1 VKSVPWLLLLLAV
14 GACGPDSDQ
23 HPLLL
28 LDAQA
33 RSAGYALTVGD
44 WTGSPVTPIAV
55 SPMDDV
61 VVNGPT
67 GKLHVVPRPG
77 ALGVVTRSGAGV
89 TWQVLGKE
97 VDADR
102 FVVRGPEH
110 AARELATA
118 LDAQLNRDGD
128 ERWVISGPE
137 VLAQSAWM
145 KTHDELQELVPEA
158 LSSPAPLQPPAAQ
171 FQVAAAPMMPSSAL
185 RLIDDIPS
193 VVGVYQAPNETTL
206 VLDASGGFALQEG
219 CEVELGRFFV
229 TGGTV
234 VLTPDNAARRE
245 LTLQENGV
253 LADNFSRFEEART
266 P

>member
-1 VKSVPWLLLLLAV
+1 VRSVPWLLLLLAV

-33 RSAGYALTVGD
+33 RSAGYELTVGD

-55 SPMDDV
+55 SPTDDV
-61 VVNGPT
+61 VVSGPT
-67 GKLHVVPRPG
+67 GKLHVVPRPA
-77 ALGVVTRSGAGV
+77 ALGVVTRSSAGL

-97 VDADR
+97 VDVDR

-110 AARELATA
+110 AAKELATA

-137 VLAQSAWM
+137 VLAQAAWM
-145 KTHDELQELVPEA
+145 KTHDDLQELVPEP
-158 LSSPAPLQPPAAQ
+158 LSSPVPLQPHTAQ
-171 FQVAAAPMMPSSAL
+171 FQVSAAPMMPASAM

-206 VLDASGGFALQEG
+206 VLDASGGFTLQEG
-219 CEVELGRFFV
+219 CEVSLGRFFV

-234 VLTPDNAARRE
+234 VLNPDVGVRRE
-245 LTLQENGV
+245 LALHENGV
-253 LADNFSRFEEART
+253 LADNFSRFEEAKT